1 MAAGVL
7 TLCTT
12 SGFPGVFC
20 AMLLS
25 SSSSF
30 LSSPALLL
38 ASHRVYVCLRK
49 VSLRTFFS
57 TWTDLECGVLSQ
69 KMASFDSKQRS
80 VEHWA
85 NVSMFEHRV

>member
-20 AMLLS
+20 AMFLS

-49 VSLRTFFS
+49 GSCAPSALPGPTLS
-57 TWTDLECGVLSQ
+57 GVLSQ

-80 VEHWA
+80 VEHCA

>member
-20 AMLLS
+20 AMFLS

-49 VSLRTFFS
+49 VSLRTFCS
-57 TWTDLECGVLSQ
+57 TWTDREWSFVSKDDFFRLKTKKRRALGEC
-69 KMASFDSKQRS
+69 F
-80 VEHWA
+80 
-85 NVSMFEHRV
+85 NV